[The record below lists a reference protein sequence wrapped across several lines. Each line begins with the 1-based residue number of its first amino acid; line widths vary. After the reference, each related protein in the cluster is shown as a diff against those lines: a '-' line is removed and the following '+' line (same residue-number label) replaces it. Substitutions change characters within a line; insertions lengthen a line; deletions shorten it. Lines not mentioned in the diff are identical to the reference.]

1 MLLLQ
6 NFTLGK
12 LWNLSL
18 KGCSLR
24 DPLKSMVHVESYKT
38 VDLIAYLKS
47 VLEEYAFIS
56 NWSSFCSLFHLRLI
70 IKSRV

>member
-1 MLLLQ
+1 MSYYIGNL
-6 NFTLGK
+6 TLGK
-12 LWNLSL
+12 LWNLIL

-47 VLEEYAFIS
+47 VLEEYVVSVNQF
-56 NWSSFCSLFHLRLI
+56 SSVFSCFS
-70 IKSRV
+70 